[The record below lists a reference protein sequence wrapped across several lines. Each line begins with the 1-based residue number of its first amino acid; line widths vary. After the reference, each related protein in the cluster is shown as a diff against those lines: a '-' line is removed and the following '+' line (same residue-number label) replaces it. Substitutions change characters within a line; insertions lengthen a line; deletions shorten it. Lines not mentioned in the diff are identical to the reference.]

1 MAVTTRHVR
10 TCAVPWPRQLLAG
23 LSLRRPAFDPRP
35 VHVGFVVVEVALGGR
50 FLVRVLRFSPVST
63 VPPVLQNNEERGLQD
78 GRH

>member
-35 VHVGFVVVEVALGGR
+35 VHVGFVVVEVALGAGSLSEYFG
-50 FLVRVLRFSPVST
+50 FLP
-63 VPPVLQNNEERGLQD
+63 
-78 GRH
+78 